1 MRGCRVS
8 GLLRGVA
15 EFLTDVKV
23 SVGVCCEHVFRSV
36 TGQFVVGDWLG
47 AGGAETS
54 GAGAAHEGPVLGAI
68 LLAECSGATSVALVD
83 GGGPAGLAIRQGGRF
98 QRGRLVTATVTGVSA
113 SISTAS
119 GSWVLSAHHRPAGD
133 RYAVVT

>member
-1 MRGCRVS
+1 MIIM
-8 GLLRGVA
+8 A

-54 GAGAAHEGPVLGAI
+54 GAGAAHEGPALGAI
-68 LLAECSGATSVALVD
+68 LLAERSGTTSVALVD
-83 GGGPAGLAIRQGGRF
+83 GGGPAGRRGWRAGREGGRF
-98 QRGRLVTATVTGVSA
+98 QRGRLVTATVTGLSA

-119 GSWVLSAHHRPAGD
+119 GPWVPSAPHRPAGD
-133 RYAVVT
+133 RYAIVT